1 MRKKRLTDLFIIIL
15 LLPLILAVILVLCLL
30 QKCIQGG
37 SVFFKQERLGLN
49 GRPFIIYKFRS
60 MEVGIES
67 DAQRL
72 TKWGRFLR
80 STSLDELPEFYNIL
94 KGDMSLVG
102 PRPLPSKYKYRY
114 TKEQYRRHQTL
125 PGILDGH
132 KLMDAIP
139 SSGSAN
145 LNSILWYVDNH
156 SIMLDLKILFA
167 TIGAVRLEKYQRK
180 KSSNPKRISRRRIM
194 PLDRTA
200 ILALVQTSLKELVK
214 I

>member
-102 PRPLPSKYKYRY
+102 PRPLPSKYKDRY

-125 PGILDGH
+125 PGITGWAQINGRNTISWKRQFELDC
-132 KLMDAIP
+132 
-139 SSGSAN
+139 
-145 LNSILWYVDNH
+145 WYVDNR

-167 TIGAVRLEKYQRK
+167 TIGAVLVRKNINEKNQATRSEFLGD
-180 KSSNPKRISRRRIM
+180 KSCH
-194 PLDRTA
+194 
-200 ILALVQTSLKELVK
+200 
-214 I
+214 